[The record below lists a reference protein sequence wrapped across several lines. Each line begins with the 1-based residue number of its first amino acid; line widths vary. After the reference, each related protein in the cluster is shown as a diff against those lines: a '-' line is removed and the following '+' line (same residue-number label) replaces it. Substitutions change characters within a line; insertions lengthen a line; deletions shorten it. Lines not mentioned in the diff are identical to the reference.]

1 MKTYKYT
8 DETQTIVHVIDDDG
22 VSRLSMLVS
31 SLPLDEFGNL
41 PEILPHDEPSI
52 EELKVLKTNEIK
64 KYRDN
69 LTQLGGY
76 KAQGKWFHS
85 DTFSRSQQIG
95 LVLLG
100 ANIPVGTTW
109 KTMDGSFIEMN
120 QQLANEVFI
129 SAAIQDA
136 TLFAHAEVLIQ
147 QVLNLQTLQEVKD
160 FDITQGWPE
169 TFLTL

>member
-1 MKTYKYT
+1 MENSLSNFRYNLVGGIDADKVLPSGEIVPYT
-8 DETQTIVHVIDDDG
+8 LTIKEV
-22 VSRLSMLVS
+22 
-31 SLPLDEFGNL
+31 
-41 PEILPHDEPSI
+41 
-52 EELKVLKTNEIK
+52 EELGDVQITPVNLQFIKAIKIDEIK

-69 LTQLGGY
+69 LTQRGGY

-95 LVLLG
+95 LVMLG
-100 ANIPVGTTW
+100 TNIPVGLMW

-120 QQLANEVFI
+120 QQLANEVFT
-129 SAAIQDA
+129 AAAVQDS

-147 QVLNLQTLQEVKD
+147 QVLNLETLQEVKD